1 MKISCQSF
9 CLSLIFSFLFLSQLN
24 AQALSEK
31 TTIILLRHAEK
42 DTSNP
47 GSTMM
52 QANPDL
58 SLKGKQ
64 RAEKLLEIL
73 KQYSFSS
80 IFSTNFNRTRN
91 TVLPIAHKLNIDI
104 TIYDP
109 KNQQVF
115 AEHLKT
121 LKAQTILVVGHS
133 NTIPTLVNLLIGQSK
148 YPNLTDDEYDKIW
161 ILELEAGKIKE
172 TQIQY

>member
-9 CLSLIFSFLFLSQLN
+9 CLSLLFSFLFLSQLN

-42 DTSNP
+42 DTSTP

-58 SLKGKQ
+58 SLKGKE

-73 KQYSFSS
+73 KQYSFDS

-91 TVLPIAHKLNIDI
+91 TVLPLAKKLNKEI
-104 TIYDP
+104 TLYDP
-109 KNQQVF
+109 KNQDVF
-115 AEHLKT
+115 AEK
-121 LKAQTILVVGHS
+121 LKALKGQSILVVGHS
-133 NTIPTLVNLLIGQSK
+133 NTIPVLVNLLTGITK
-148 YPNLTDDEYDKIW
+148 YPNLADDEYNKIW

>member
-9 CLSLIFSFLFLSQLN
+9 YLSLLFSFLFLSQLN
-24 AQALSEK
+24 AQGLSEQ

-52 QANPDL
+52 QANPEL

-73 KQYSFSS
+73 KQYSFDC

-91 TVLPIAHKLNIDI
+91 TVLPIAKRLNKEII
-104 TIYDP
+104 LYDP

-115 AEHLKT
+115 ADKLKS
-121 LKAQTILVVGHS
+121 LKRQTILVVGHS
-133 NTIPTLVNLLIGQSK
+133 NTIPTLVNLLIGQPK
-148 YPNLTDDEYDKIW
+148 YPNLADDEYDKIW
-161 ILELEAGKIKE
+161 ILTFEAGKIKE